1 MNHFELKAKQKAE
14 NILANY
20 DYCLVT
26 PLICIDEE
34 EGDLEPQKP
43 VHCTDIDEIR
53 DLYYNY
59 YDVMIE
65 TPDGCNY

>member
-1 MNHFELKAKQKAE
+1 MLPFEAKAERKAE
-14 NILANY
+14 NILRNY

-26 PLICIDEE
+26 PVKFINEF
-34 EGDLEPQKP
+34 GDAETKEP

-53 DLYYNY
+53 HLFETED
-59 YDVMIE
+59 DVMIE